1 MGLLSFIKE
10 AGEKLLH
17 INESAPAAAAASPD
31 ADAGAANAIKT
42 YITGQGIDTSKLDV
56 SYDGASTTVTLAGSV
71 PDQASKEKSVVSA
84 GNVHGVS
91 AVNHDGLNVDAPAPA
106 ANFHDVE
113 PGDTLSAISKKVY
126 GDANKY
132 EQIFEANKPM
142 LKSPDRIYPGQK
154 LVIPPLS

>member
-17 INESAPAAAAASPD
+17 IDAAAPAAAAANPE

-42 YITGQGIDTSKLDV
+42 YITGQGIDTSKLQV
-56 SYDGASTTVTLAGSV
+56 SFDGASSTVTLAGSV
-71 PDQASKEKSVVSA
+71 PDQSSKEKAVVSA

-91 AVNHDGLNVDAPAPA
+91 GVNHDGLNVDAPAPA
-106 ANFHDVE
+106 ASFHDVQS
-113 PGDTLSAISKKVY
+113 GDTLSAISRKVY

-154 LVIPPLS
+154 LVIPPQA

>member
-17 INESAPAAAAASPD
+17 IDTAAPAAAAASPD

-42 YITGQGIDTSKLDV
+42 YITNQGIDTSKLDV
-56 SYDGASTTVTLAGSV
+56 TYDNASTTVTLAGSV

-91 AVNHDGLNVDAPAPA
+91 AVNHDSLNVDAPAPA
-106 ANFHDVE
+106 ATFHDVVA
-113 PGDTLSAISKKVY
+113 GDTLSAVSLRVY
-126 GDANKY
+126 GHANKY

-154 LVIPPLS
+154 LVIPPQS